1 MKYKLQGQ
9 DYIFVREFFPFV
21 ASVLLKAW
29 KEKDDASDIDI
40 ILGGIASLNDE
51 ISWFKKEASKWDVPL
66 SGIAPQNPNQDYC
79 RYLFY

>member
-9 DYIFVREFFPFV
+9 DYIFVREFIPFV

-29 KEKDDASDIDI
+29 KDMDNASDTDI

-51 ISWFKKEASKWDVPL
+51 LSWFKKEASKWDVPL
-66 SGIAPQNPNQDYC
+66 SGNAP
-79 RYLFY
+79 